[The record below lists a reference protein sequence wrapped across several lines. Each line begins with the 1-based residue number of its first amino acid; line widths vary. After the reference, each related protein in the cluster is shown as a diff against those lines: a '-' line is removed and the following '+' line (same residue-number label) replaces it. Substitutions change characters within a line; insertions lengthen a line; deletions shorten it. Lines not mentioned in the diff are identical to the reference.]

1 MLRSNDVL
9 RGPILIQPQTQL
21 GETARGSA
29 LTTGAGSVLSSAGKN
44 QMRSAAE
51 REPPSAVVARRRV
64 IPVIGLS
71 AFTRCLITSSNARFR
86 LTLLSPGEVWFHST
100 PLCAFFLSSF
110 WGMWTQDRRGFTYL
124 FFFCKAADRK
134 CTKTNQTITI
144 NCTGSFFLI
153 CAPLLLD
160 YCDVLLAHLPLSVGT
175 ITISEW
181 PSQLKIHKSL
191 FGLLQS

>member
-100 PLCAFFLSSF
+100 PLCFLSFFFLRHVNTGQT
-110 WGMWTQDRRGFTYL
+110 WIYL
-124 FFFCKAADRK
+124 SFFFFAKLR
-134 CTKTNQTITI
+134 
-144 NCTGSFFLI
+144 TGSAQKL
-153 CAPLLLD
+153 
-160 YCDVLLAHLPLSVGT
+160 T
-175 ITISEW
+175 KQ
-181 PSQLKIHKSL
+181 SQ
-191 FGLLQS
+191 